1 MRSLRKRAAVK
12 SGGTTALFVPDE
24 QRFLF
29 ARDEREEV

>member
-1 MRSLRKRAAVK
+1 MRRVVRRAN

-29 ARDEREEV
+29 ARKQEKEV

>member
-1 MRSLRKRAAVK
+1 MRAVK

-29 ARDEREEV
+29 ARTQEKEV

>member
-1 MRSLRKRAAVK
+1 VATK

-29 ARDEREEV
+29 ARKQEKEV

>member
-1 MRSLRKRAAVK
+1 VAAK

-29 ARDEREEV
+29 AGDEL

>member
-1 MRSLRKRAAVK
+1 VVVK

-29 ARDEREEV
+29 ASDEKKEVL